1 MYIYKYRYRYK
12 YEYKYIYIYTYKF
25 IKVYDIFILACYNN
39 LVKG

>member
-25 IKVYDIFILACYNN
+25 IKVYDMFILACYNN